1 MKNFLSF
8 CVATLCLYF
17 AFNQVNIED
26 IYRAL
31 SDANMIYIFVAFIAT
46 FVTFILRSLRWK
58 ILLDS
63 PKELKIQ
70 KYISTTHV
78 GYFLNNILPFRAGD
92 LARAKLLSNNS
103 TNIKFSFLVGSL
115 VAEKI
120 IDLWIV
126 GLFSIFIILFGFKN
140 VLGLEFSIGILLL
153 YVITSLIIFG
163 GASQIIFMQ
172 LLSGGASS
180 LVAITSVGV
189 INSRHLLYGAVLSEY
204 LEKLSFFKKLFI
216 SYFIV
221 DQGFAES
228 NKYLKKNNSQ
238 TNLHYHVLGGGITLW
253 LFWQI
258 STLSG
263 IILGSFIPEEL
274 EKFVEV
280 MPISAAFSFIISAK
294 FSSDPAIPSARAT
307 HASFPEAIIIPFNKF
322 STDT

>member
-31 SDANMIYIFVAFIAT
+31 SDANMIYILFAFIAT
-46 FVTFILRSLRWK
+46 FVTFVLRSLRWK

-92 LARAKLLSNNS
+92 LARAKLLSNIS

-120 IDLWIV
+120 IDLWII
-126 GLFSIFIILFGFKN
+126 GLFSIFLILFGFNN

-153 YVITSLIIFG
+153 YIITSFIIFGNNFLASKIQKQFSITKNFIDGYLLVSKNKVKLGGISILLWCSFVAYMYTLLKSVNIDLSFQQYIGITVITSIVTSLPIAPAAIGTYHLAVIYFLNLYG
-163 GASQIIFMQ
+163 IGIDQSQTAAI
-172 LLSGGASS
+172 LLH
-180 LVAITSVGV
+180 SVF
-189 INSRHLLYGAVLSEY
+189 LLYS
-204 LEKLSFFKKLFI
+204 
-216 SYFIV
+216 
-221 DQGFAES
+221 
-228 NKYLKKNNSQ
+228 
-238 TNLHYHVLGGGITLW
+238 
-253 LFWQI
+253 
-258 STLSG
+258 
-263 IILGSFIPEEL
+263 IILGYIYLSFEKIEL
-274 EKFVEV
+274 KSL
-280 MPISAAFSFIISAK
+280 INDDK
-294 FSSDPAIPSARAT
+294 
-307 HASFPEAIIIPFNKF
+307 N
-322 STDT
+322 

>member
-92 LARAKLLSNNS
+92 LARAKLLSNIS

-120 IDLWIV
+120 IDLWII
-126 GLFSIFIILFGFKN
+126 GLFSIFLILFGFNN

-153 YVITSLIIFG
+153 YIITSFIIFGNNFLASKIQKQFSITKNFIDGYLLVSKNKVKLGGISILLWFSFVAYMYTLLKSVNIDLSFQQYIGITVITSIVTSLPIAPAAIGTYHLAVIYFLNLYG
-163 GASQIIFMQ
+163 IGIDQSQTAAI
-172 LLSGGASS
+172 LLH
-180 LVAITSVGV
+180 SVF
-189 INSRHLLYGAVLSEY
+189 LLYS
-204 LEKLSFFKKLFI
+204 
-216 SYFIV
+216 
-221 DQGFAES
+221 
-228 NKYLKKNNSQ
+228 
-238 TNLHYHVLGGGITLW
+238 
-253 LFWQI
+253 
-258 STLSG
+258 
-263 IILGSFIPEEL
+263 IILGYIYLSFEKIEL
-274 EKFVEV
+274 KSL
-280 MPISAAFSFIISAK
+280 INDDK
-294 FSSDPAIPSARAT
+294 
-307 HASFPEAIIIPFNKF
+307 N
-322 STDT
+322 

>member
-1 MKNFLSF
+1 MKNILSF

-92 LARAKLLSNNS
+92 LARAKLLSNIS

-120 IDLWIV
+120 IDLWII
-126 GLFSIFIILFGFKN
+126 GLFSIFLILFGFNN

-153 YVITSLIIFG
+153 YIITSFIIFGNNFLASKIQKQFSITKNFIDGYLLVSKNKVKLGGISILLWCSFVAYMYTLLKSVNIDLSFQQYIGITVITSIVTSLPIAPAAIGTYHLAVIYFLTLYGIGIDQSQTAAILLHSIF
-163 GASQIIFMQ
+163 
-172 LLSGGASS
+172 
-180 LVAITSVGV
+180 
-189 INSRHLLYGAVLSEY
+189 LLY
-204 LEKLSFFKKLFI
+204 
-216 SYFIV
+216 
-221 DQGFAES
+221 
-228 NKYLKKNNSQ
+228 
-238 TNLHYHVLGGGITLW
+238 T
-253 LFWQI
+253 
-258 STLSG
+258 
-263 IILGSFIPEEL
+263 IILGYIYLSFEKIEL
-274 EKFVEV
+274 KSL
-280 MPISAAFSFIISAK
+280 IN
-294 FSSDPAIPSARAT
+294 D
-307 HASFPEAIIIPFNKF
+307 NKN
-322 STDT
+322 

>member
-31 SDANMIYIFVAFIAT
+31 SGANMIYIFVAFIAT

-92 LARAKLLSNNS
+92 LARAKLLSNIS

-120 IDLWIV
+120 IDLWII
-126 GLFSIFIILFGFKN
+126 GLFSIFLILFGFNN

-153 YVITSLIIFG
+153 YIITSFIIFGNNFLASKIQKQFSITKNFIDGYLLVSKNKVKLGGISILLWFSFVAYMYTLLKSVNIDLSFQQYIGITVITSIVTSLPIVPAAIGTYHLAVIYFLNLYG
-163 GASQIIFMQ
+163 IGIDKSQTAAI
-172 LLSGGASS
+172 LLH
-180 LVAITSVGV
+180 SVF
-189 INSRHLLYGAVLSEY
+189 LLYS
-204 LEKLSFFKKLFI
+204 
-216 SYFIV
+216 
-221 DQGFAES
+221 
-228 NKYLKKNNSQ
+228 
-238 TNLHYHVLGGGITLW
+238 
-253 LFWQI
+253 
-258 STLSG
+258 
-263 IILGSFIPEEL
+263 IILGYIYLSFEKIEL
-274 EKFVEV
+274 KSL
-280 MPISAAFSFIISAK
+280 INDDK
-294 FSSDPAIPSARAT
+294 
-307 HASFPEAIIIPFNKF
+307 N
-322 STDT
+322 